1 MKNILLLIIALL
13 TSLMSLAQTI
23 KNIEAKAVDSKIE
36 VSYKIIGLK
45 YYQNISAVN
54 LYVKETGDKSFQGPM
69 EFVSGD
75 MAEGINNGEHKIIW
89 DALKEMDVADTP
101 LVFDVRV
108 TVEDDSR
115 TRDLMMMLVGN
126 DVTPIGL
133 RIGQLGKTSWYVEAR
148 ASILALEKANYTY
161 ENGELTDYKQLGYYA
176 INGDMGW
183 QAYSII
189 AGITQQLHRN
199 LFLYLGAGYGVE
211 NYIIGLNNY
220 SYENDLMIDADWAV
234 YKGYNT
240 AGIEIDAGL
249 LYSYKMLVFGAGGTA
264 LDFKSFG
271 WTASLGIKF

>member
-1 MKNILLLIIALL
+1 MKNYLITVLLLFTTVL
-13 TSLMSLAQTI
+13 SFGQSV
-23 KNIEAKAVDSKIE
+23 KSIEARAEDNKI
-36 VSYKIIGLK
+36 KIDFDIVGLK
-45 YYQNISAVN
+45 YYQNINNIDVF
-54 LYVKETGDKSFQGPM
+54 VKKAGDANFEGPM

-75 MAEGINNGEHKIIW
+75 TTSGLRNGEHTIYW
-89 DALKEMDVADTP
+89 DALKEMSIAEDQ

-108 TVEDDSR
+108 SVSEDNR
-115 TRDLMMMLVGN
+115 TRDMMIMLVGN

-148 ASILALEKANYTY
+148 ASLLALEKANYTY
-161 ENGELTDYKQLGYYA
+161 ENGEITDYEQLRYYA

-189 AGITQQLHRN
+189 AGITQQVHRN

-220 SYENDLMIDADWAV
+220 SYENDLMIDTDWAV

-271 WTASLGIKF
+271 WTASLGIKI